1 MRFSLIV
8 AVLPAL
14 FVCNVA
20 RAQVGT
26 ATPTPTIGET
36 SPLGIATGSANSPT
50 GIPLGATELASPGVS
65 PVPSG
70 SPRTA
75 QSIATS
81 ISSSRTGRGSASWST
96 RTNSR
101 STGATANTGNV
112 LPDRSLCTTTIGRA
126 M

>member
-8 AVLPAL
+8 AVRPAL

-70 SPRTA
+70 VTGTITIPSTSSGTA
-75 QSIATS
+75 C
-81 ISSSRTGRGSASWST
+81 ST
-96 RTNSR
+96 NWLWPGQLVKARIGQAARWQGCRAAFPTPDLLK
-101 STGATANTGNV
+101 GA
-112 LPDRSLCTTTIGRA
+112 
-126 M
+126 

>member
-26 ATPTPTIGET
+26 ATPTPMIGET

-70 SPRTA
+70 VTGTITIPSTSSGTA
-75 QSIATS
+75 CSTNWLWPARQ
-81 ISSSRTGRGSASWST
+81 RRG
-96 RTNSR
+96 
-101 STGATANTGNV
+101 
-112 LPDRSLCTTTIGRA
+112 
-126 M
+126 